1 MEKKVK
7 NTENKDTMDRRK
19 ALIKTG
25 KYAAFTATAMMI
37 VMSPVKSSAGNVTS
51 GRAVPTRLP
60 KKR

>member
-1 MEKKVK
+1 MEKKVEII
-7 NTENKDTMDRRK
+7 ENKDTMDRRK

-37 VMSPVKSSAGNVTS
+37 VMSPLQSPAGPATS
-51 GRAVPTRLP
+51 NQGVPRRLP

>member
-1 MEKKVK
+1 MEKKVEK
-7 NTENKDTMDRRK
+7 IENKVDRRK

-37 VMSPVKSSAGNVTS
+37 VMSPLQSAGAVTS

>member
-1 MEKKVK
+1 MEKNMEK
-7 NTENKDTMDRRK
+7 TENKDTMDRRK

-37 VMSPVKSSAGNVTS
+37 VMSPLKSSAGNVPS

-60 KKR
+60 KRR